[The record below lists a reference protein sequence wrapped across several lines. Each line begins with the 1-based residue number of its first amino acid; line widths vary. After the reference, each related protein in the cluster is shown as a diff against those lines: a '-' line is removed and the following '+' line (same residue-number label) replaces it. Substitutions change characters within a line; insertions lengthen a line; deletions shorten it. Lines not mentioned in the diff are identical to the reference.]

1 MRTETVTTTRMFYT
15 IDELRDGD
23 DYRPFEN
30 ALQNIKEHAQPDA
43 DWVDEDLQA
52 VVTELFG
59 DDAQVTEWCVGWC
72 QSDGAKFTASF
83 DVPLALPTEEEWKPA
98 LPPFPNDKMF
108 DATWVSFTPNRG
120 GGVDVRINFA
130 RDDDD
135 TEYAEGYLR
144 VPLNEEDEAHDAA
157 MDWYGS
163 MCHYLY
169 TTARSEYEYWWD
181 DEPCVK
187 YARNNELEFTE
198 DGELA

>member
-30 ALQNIKEHAQPDA
+30 ALQNIKEHAQPAA

-59 DDAQVTEWCVGWC
+59 DDARVTEWSVGWC

-83 DVPLALPTEEEWKPA
+83 DVPLDCSEWGDDVPR
-98 LPPFPNDKMF
+98 FPNDKVH
-108 DATWVSFTPNRG
+108 DALWVSINHDRRDLSIRIVFQQEDDEPVESISEWLRERNR
-120 GGVDVRINFA
+120 V
-130 RDDDD
+130 
-135 TEYAEGYLR
+135 
-144 VPLNEEDEAHDAA
+144 EEEADEAVR
-157 MDWYGS
+157 DWYQD

-169 TTARSEYEYWWD
+169 TMARDVYEYWWD